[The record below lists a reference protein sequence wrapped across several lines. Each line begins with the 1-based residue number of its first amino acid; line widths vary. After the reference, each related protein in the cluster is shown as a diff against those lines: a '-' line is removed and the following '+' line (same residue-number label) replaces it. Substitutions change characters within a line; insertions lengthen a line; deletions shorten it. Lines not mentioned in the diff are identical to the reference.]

1 MMEETIVNK
10 ISKITIAIAIS
21 CAVCIVAIGPTLA
34 ADHHGDEH
42 GRVAGHD
49 NDRKGRDRGHYEPAQ
64 PNYYYAPPPNYYAAP
79 EPEYP
84 PSQGIN
90 LFFKL

>member
-1 MMEETIVNK
+1 MEETIITK
-10 ISKITIAIAIS
+10 ISKITIAIAIA

-42 GRVAGHD
+42 GRSAGHD

-64 PNYYYAPPPNYYAAP
+64 PNYYYAPPPNYYAAF